1 MSQYKVKVA
10 TGEEIS
16 AGTLNKIYIV
26 LGGLHGETLKQQ
38 LVNWGKAFIPG
49 SVGEYT
55 VSSKEDIGEILY
67 VRLYKE
73 LFLVSD
79 EWYCKYV
86 TVTAPD
92 GTTYQLPCYQWMM
105 GTTSLEIPDGRGKLL
120 LETSNSII
128 AQQRRTELQTRRI
141 TYRWRFYADGAPH
154 CIDTDKFAALLLN
167 DQYSSTK
174 ITSFLATGTVTEF
187 ETKLKGYSSSTASWT
202 NLDDMKRIFY
212 LITTNNSELVS
223 QLWKKDTF
231 FGYQYLNGVNP
242 IQIKKCTKLPDNF
255 PVDDDM
261 VAPSLGT
268 STSLQLE
275 LQKGNIFLLDYKIL
289 QGIPGN
295 TINGLKQYITA
306 PMCLLWRSFDNYII
320 PIAIQLGQTPGAET
334 PIFLPSDAEWDWTLA
349 KMWVRSAD
357 FQVHEANTH
366 LLETHLFA
374 EVFTV
379 ATRRQLPM
387 GHPVYKLIIP
397 HIRYTLAINT
407 LARERLINAGGT
419 FDQITSTGLE
429 GTKILIRK
437 AMVELTYASLCL
449 PEDIE
454 ARGVESIPNYYY
466 RDDGMKI
473 WEAMKRFVSHIVHY
487 YYETEESVAKDPEL
501 QAWVAEIFKK
511 GFLENRPSGIPSSL
525 RTRDDLIK
533 YLTMVMFRCSVQ
545 HAAVNSGQYDFLGW
559 MPNAPSSMR
568 KPPPTRKGT
577 TTFQS
582 ILETLPQVNTT
593 AKTMSV
599 VWVLSNEPQDRR
611 PLGNYP
617 DEHFTEDMPKKFIQ
631 DFQIALS
638 GISREIKERNNTKNL
653 TYHYLDPEMIENS
666 VSI

>member
-1 MSQYKVKVA
+1 MFHYSVEVA
-10 TGEEIS
+10 TGDEVS
-16 AGTLNKIYIV
+16 AGTLNNISVV
-26 LGGLHGETLKQQ
+26 LVGVDRETPKKNLD
-38 LVNWGKAFIPG
+38 NWGLDFIPG

-73 LFLVSD
+73 SFLVSD

-92 GTTYQLPCYQWMM
+92 GTTYQFPCYQWMV
-105 GTTSLEIPDGRGKLL
+105 GTTSLEIQDGRGKILSAEDNSL
-120 LETSNSII
+120 VGQKRRLELEEK
-128 AQQRRTELQTRRI
+128 RRS
-141 TYRWRFYADGAPH
+141 YRWKVFIDGAPH
-154 CIDTDKFAALLLN
+154 VIDIDKLTDVFLN
-167 DQYSSTK
+167 DQFSVTK
-174 ITSFLATGTVTEF
+174 MTSYVAFAAKEF
-187 ETKLKGYSSSTASWT
+187 ELKLRGYSESTASWN
-202 NLDDMKRIFY
+202 NLNEMERLFY
-212 LITTNNSELVS
+212 FQTTNNSKLVS

-397 HIRYTLAINT
+397 HFRFTLATNVLGRET
-407 LARERLINAGGT
+407 LFRPDGAFA
-419 FDQITSTGLE
+419 QITSSGYDGL
-429 GTKILIRK
+429 KVLLK
-437 AMVELTYASLCL
+437 AALQGLTYSSLIL
-449 PEDIE
+449 PEDIK
-454 ARGVESIPNYYY
+454 ARGVESIPNYFY
-466 RDDGMKI
+466 REDGMKI
-473 WEAMKRFVSHIVHY
+473 WSAIERFVSDIIHWY
-487 YYETEESVAKDPEL
+487 YKKDEDVSKDFEL
-501 QAWVAEIFKK
+501 QAWVAEIFKE
-511 GFLENRPSGIPSSL
+511 GFLENTSSGVPSSL
-525 RTRDDLIK
+525 HTQHDLITFV
-533 YLTMVMFRCSVQ
+533 TMVIFRCSVQ
-545 HAAVNSGQYDFLGW
+545 HTAVNNGQYDFLGW

-593 AKTMSV
+593 AKTMST
-599 VWVLSNEPQDRR
+599 VWGISQQPQDLR

-666 VSI
+666 VSA